1 MRELGPAGS
10 GFRHGW
16 NPLRWLMTLKCGY
29 AMVMEIRWRR
39 NAKAAPDAWPGL
51 AVATDRGPGRT
62 VFCFPELENS

>member
-1 MRELGPAGS
+1 
-10 GFRHGW
+10 
-16 NPLRWLMTLKCGY
+16 MTVKCEY

-51 AVATDRGPGRT
+51 AVATDRSPGRT